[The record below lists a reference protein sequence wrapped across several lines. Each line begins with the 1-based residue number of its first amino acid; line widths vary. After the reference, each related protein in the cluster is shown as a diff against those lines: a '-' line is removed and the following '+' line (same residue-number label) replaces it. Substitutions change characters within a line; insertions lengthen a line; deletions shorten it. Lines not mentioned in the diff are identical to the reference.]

1 MHPAHILIIDDD
13 VEVAFL
19 VAMSLEEAGHQVA
32 VAETG
37 HQGVTLF
44 ENGHF
49 DVVLTD
55 LGMPDMTGWEVTTR
69 IKALQPDVPV
79 FVVTGWGDQ
88 LNTEE
93 QIASGADLILTKP
106 FDLDELLHL
115 IAQRTAVGMQT

>member
-1 MHPAHILIIDDD
+1 MRSARILIIDDD

-19 VAMSLEEAGHQVA
+19 VTMSLEEAGHQVV

-37 HQGVTLF
+37 HEGVTLF

-55 LGMPDMTGWEVTTR
+55 LGMPDMTGWEVAAR

-88 LNTEE
+88 LNTED
-93 QIASGADLILTKP
+93 QLASGADLILTKP
-106 FDLDELLHL
+106 FDLEELLNL
-115 IAQRTAVGMQT
+115 IGQRMAVAQP

>member
-1 MHPAHILIIDDD
+1 
-13 VEVAFL
+13 
-19 VAMSLEEAGHQVA
+19 
-32 VAETG
+32 
-37 HQGVTLF
+37 
-44 ENGHF
+44 
-49 DVVLTD
+49 
-55 LGMPDMTGWEVTTR
+55 MTGWEVTTR